1 MFRLNSRPAH
11 YALLAAAHLLLTLPN
26 LGAHSLWDMDEG
38 VNAEAGREMLESGNW
53 ITPYY
58 NYEIRTAKP
67 ALLYWLQALSF
78 MGFGVNEWAAR
89 LPAVICG
96 LGSVWLTYELGR
108 RMFSAST
115 GLLAGLVLAS
125 SIEFCLISHAATPDP
140 PLVLFQMLV
149 FYCYW
154 AGSQGDRRWWFV
166 PAGAFA
172 GLAVLTKGPIG
183 VAMPG
188 LVILLHL
195 LWTRR
200 LDKLWDR
207 RLFAG
212 AMAFIAVA
220 APWYI
225 MVALDTKGKWLEA
238 FVMKENLDRFQNPAD
253 GHRGQFYYHLAGLI
267 VLSTPWCA
275 FLLATFWFAVAAMR
289 RPISN
294 RSIDESSDD
303 SPDKYKFL
311 IVWFLAYLIFFSVAA
326 TKLPNYILPL
336 YPALAILIARF
347 LDRWRLGLI
356 DVPNWMRTVT
366 WVGALSIGVFLAIG
380 LLFVSGLVSAPF
392 TVRGFHPLPALG
404 DYVWLGAIPVLT
416 ALAFGW
422 LAWKGRRDDAVTA
435 YALGAVLLL
444 AVVAAFPTV
453 AMNEYKVPKHFA
465 EEVGLKQTDKE
476 IRIITCRWLR
486 HSMVFYAQRKVERI
500 DDAEGVDKYLALPRP
515 TYLLV
520 PDDVWEKLSTMLTT
534 PVKVIGKRYDFYSR
548 HEILV
553 VANQYALQE

>member
-1 MFRLNSRPAH
+1 M
-11 YALLAAAHLLLTLPN
+11 
-26 LGAHSLWDMDEG
+26 
-38 VNAEAGREMLESGNW
+38 
-53 ITPYY
+53 
-58 NYEIRTAKP
+58 
-67 ALLYWLQALSF
+67 
-78 MGFGVNEWAAR
+78 
-89 LPAVICG
+89 
-96 LGSVWLTYELGR
+96 
-108 RMFSAST
+108 
-115 GLLAGLVLAS
+115 LAS
-125 SIEFCLISHAATPDP
+125 CIEFCLISHAATPDP
-140 PLVLFQMLV
+140 PLVLFLT
-149 FYCYW
+149 
-154 AGSQGDRRWWFV
+154 ARLLLLLGRAREGDRRWWFV

-238 FVMKENLDRFQNPAD
+238 FVMNENLDRFQNPAD

-267 VLSTPWCA
+267 VLFAPWCA
-275 FLLATFWFAVAAMR
+275 FLLATFWYAVASAR

-294 RSIDESSDD
+294 SSIDESSDD
-303 SPDKYKFL
+303 SPDKYRFL
-311 IVWFLAYLIFFSVAA
+311 IVWFLAYLIFFSIAA

-336 YPALAILIARF
+336 YPALAILIAPVARP
-347 LDRWRLGLI
+347 LAARADRR
-356 DVPNWMRTVT
+356 PHWMRIVT
-366 WVGALSIGVFLAIG
+366 WLGGTARSASSSR
-380 LLFVSGLVSAPF
+380 SGFCSSAAWCPAPF

-404 DYVWLGAIPVLT
+404 DYV
-416 ALAFGW
+416 LARGDPGPYGSRVR
-422 LAWKGRRDDAVTA
+422 LARVERPARRRGRPPSRP
-435 YALGAVLLL
+435 GRSLLL

-465 EEVGLKQTDKE
+465 EEVGLQQTDKD

-486 HSMVFYAQRKVERI
+486 HSMVFYAQRKVSASTTRRASTSTSPCPAPHI
-500 DDAEGVDKYLALPRP
+500 CWSPTTYGKSSRP
-515 TYLLV
+515 
-520 PDDVWEKLSTMLTT
+520 MLTT
-534 PVKVIGKRYDFYSR
+534 PVKVIAKRYDFYSR

-553 VANQYALQE
+553 IANQYAVPEPDAQARVRPSTLACASGSVRFITETRSPLDPTPFRSDNSPSTVLTHPFKSFR